1 MSRDRRPQ
9 RATNPHERAARANTS
24 TLADITTVSTTP
36 TATVDTVRLSHPYVG
51 PVSGTYKEMTTPTA
65 HTPSP
70 PTHAAT
76 LGIDRNTDWSRST
89 PTHIPATKKTMM
101 PRP

>member
-9 RATNPHERAARANTS
+9 RATNPHDRAARANTS
-24 TLADITTVSTTP
+24 TQADITTVSVTP
-36 TATVDTVRLSHPYVG
+36 TATVDTVRASHPYVG
-51 PVSGTYKEMTTPTA
+51 PVSGTYTEMTTPTA
-65 HTPSP
+65 NTPRP
-70 PTHAAT
+70 PTQAAP
-76 LGIDRNTDWSRST
+76 LGIDCKTDWSRST